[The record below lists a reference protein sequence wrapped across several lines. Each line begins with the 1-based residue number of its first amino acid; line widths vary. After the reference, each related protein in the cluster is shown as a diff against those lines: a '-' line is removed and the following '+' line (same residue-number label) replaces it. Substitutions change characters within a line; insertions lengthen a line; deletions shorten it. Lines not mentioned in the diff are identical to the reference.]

1 LNKYQENYS
10 KGTEYQDYVVSQML
24 QRGFP
29 ICLYSSRK
37 YQFERGESAN
47 GIEIKYDGKMAE
59 TGNLY
64 IETAEKSDASNAYYV
79 KSGVMRMDNTWAY
92 LIGDY
97 HEAFL
102 LSVRQLRRV
111 STWPSTMKKRCG
123 VQDRETPTSQGYT
136 IPKDGEFMRKWL
148 CINHFIFEEVQQ
160 NVR

>member
-1 LNKYQENYS
+1 MSTYKENYA

-64 IETAEKSDASNAYYV
+64 IETAEKSDASNLYYV
-79 KSGVMRMDNTWAY
+79 KSGIMRMDNTWAY

-102 LSVRQLRRV
+102 LSVKQLRKV
-111 STWPSTMKKRCG
+111 SKLPSQKKKQYG
-123 VQDRETPTSQGYT
+123 VQDRETLTSQGYT
-136 IPKDGEFMRKWL
+136 IPKDGVFMREWL
-148 CINHFIFEEVQQ
+148 CIRHFIFEEE
-160 NVR
+160 